1 MKTRVSLKFFVT
13 GCRSVTT
20 EENNDLIE
28 ELICSQEEPPH
39 INVVPHKIAEQTGI
53 SHSSIRSMIKRRNFR
68 QFKRAKTP
76 EMNDGLLN
84 MG

>member
-1 MKTRVSLKFFVT
+1 MKIRVSLKFFVT

-39 INVVPHKIAEQTGI
+39 INVAPHKIAEQTRI
-53 SHSSIRSMIKRRNFR
+53 SHSSIRSMLKEETSVNSKG
-68 QFKRAKTP
+68 QKTP